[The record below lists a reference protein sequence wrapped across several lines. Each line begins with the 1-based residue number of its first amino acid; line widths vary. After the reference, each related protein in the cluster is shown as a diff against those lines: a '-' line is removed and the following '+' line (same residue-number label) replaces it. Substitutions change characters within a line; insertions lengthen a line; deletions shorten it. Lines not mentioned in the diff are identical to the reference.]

1 MDSYKRPYRG
11 SKIYVRK
18 KGKEDDTL
26 VKLYKQSEFTKED
39 IEEISGELIG
49 NAVIEEL
56 ENLRKNDAEYG
67 QRISSLEQSVNNAQ
81 VVGDNLI
88 IGI

>member
-1 MDSYKRPYRG
+1 LRNDVCYL
-11 SKIYVRK
+11 IT
-18 KGKEDDTL
+18 DWIN
-26 VKLYKQSEFTKED
+26 KED
-39 IEEISGELIG
+39 IEEISEELIG

-56 ENLRKNDAEYG
+56 ENLRKTDAEYG

-88 IGI
+88 IEI